1 MAWAKVGTV
10 GVGVV
15 VVTFLVVLT
24 FLVVVVLTLGATANK
39 NYEKLFSLQAIITQ
53 IKKFATRFGGKNTS
67 PTSD

>member
-10 GVGVV
+10 GIGVV
-15 VVTFLVVLT
+15 VVT

-39 NYEKLFSLQAIITQ
+39 NEKLFSLQAIITQ